1 MANFNTVSR
10 TNYFGVK
17 DRGAFF
23 EELKTLSFEDIDVF
37 EKEDDSDKIALGG
50 YCDITTPYDEY
61 EDEPIELEKII
72 QKHIKEDDACI
83 FTVSGHEKLRYVCAY
98 SSVVTAKEIRHIDA
112 PLIALKYAAEMLEI
126 DKFDTQMAY

>member
-1 MANFNTVSR
+1 MANFNAVSR

-17 DRGAFF
+17 DRGEFF
-23 EELKTLSFEDIDVF
+23 KDLKKLSFDDIDVF

-61 EDEPIELEKII
+61 EDETVELEKVV

-83 FTVSGHEKLRYVCAY
+83 FTVSGYEKLRYVCAY

-112 PLIALKYAAEMLEI
+112 PAIALKYAAEMLNI
-126 DKFDTQMAY
+126 DKFETQMTF